1 MYYLGVLIVIYFLFL
16 NKISFFSSWAVL
28 LSVCYVEIGGKSWTM
43 FSWAEKVTSI
53 LGYESKLTFSP
64 QHRNMGLRIALFE
77 CSTSF
82 SGILV
87 GVAVYSYFP
96 HASVWVTFT
105 LVKKEIP
112 RAQFDCCFYTS
123 YLRAFSLNSVGQF
136 WQAFAEPSLKLI
148 EVTLVC
154 SPEERFSERQGEG
167 HSTTNVICLQPEP
180 YFYLFIYSL

>member
-1 MYYLGVLIVIYFLFL
+1 MIVPNSLYKIKHCLINLTLAMYYLGVLIVIYFLFL

-77 CSTSF
+77 YSTSF

-105 LVKKEIP
+105 PVKQKFQEH
-112 RAQFDCCFYTS
+112 
-123 YLRAFSLNSVGQF
+123 SLTAVSTLLT
-136 WQAFAEPSLKLI
+136 WEPSLSIL
-148 EVTLVC
+148 
-154 SPEERFSERQGEG
+154 
-167 HSTTNVICLQPEP
+167 
-180 YFYLFIYSL
+180 